1 MLAAIPNA
9 DAAPTLDLYVGE
21 ERRTTLAATHATAT
35 EALAAAVLRA
45 GDPGDAVEGRVVLA
59 ARIGGEAFEFVDP
72 PSTALRPGGVLIGLG
87 AWSRVCS
94 MAWRLANISLA
105 TGLRITFANFEA
117 GRVPS
122 RVSYKAVLSFGS
134 ALLLSQSAPRARFAT
149 RNGRAIAL
157 SGKDSEF
164 ERRPSQVTVLFAYAV
179 PMLLCLRLRI

>member
-1 MLAAIPNA
+1 MRVEQKKDIGGSQKYSRLS
-9 DAAPTLDLYVGE
+9 
-21 ERRTTLAATHATAT
+21 RRN
-35 EALAAAVLRA
+35 VLS
-45 GDPGDAVEGRVVLA
+45 RVVA
-59 ARIGGEAFEFVDP
+59 QRRCSVEKP
-72 PSTALRPGGVLIGLG
+72 PQHVFLEPQVNG

-164 ERRPSQVTVLFAYAV
+164 ERRPSQVTVLFC
-179 PMLLCLRLRI
+179 LCRTYVVMPTPTHLSHLSRRE